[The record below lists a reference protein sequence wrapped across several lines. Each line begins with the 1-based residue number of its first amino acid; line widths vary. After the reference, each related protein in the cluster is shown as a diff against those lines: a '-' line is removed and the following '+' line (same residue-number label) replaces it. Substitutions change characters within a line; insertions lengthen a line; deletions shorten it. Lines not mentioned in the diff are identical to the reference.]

1 MNALLGCP
9 NEGVRK
15 KSYAQPESI
24 DEVHW
29 NWWSVLWS
37 DIFAEGSTLL
47 PRKYYFSADDGK
59 NFYTLLFINT
69 EIGLSYIKSAMNL
82 PLVPLWFLCD
92 PCSMKLLCKVDID
105 SSK

>member
-15 KSYAQPESI
+15 NSYAQPESI

-47 PRKYYFSADDGK
+47 PHKYYFSADDGK
-59 NFYTLLFINT
+59 NFYMLLFINT
-69 EIGLSYIKSAMNL
+69 EMDFHKLKVQWTYRFHKYGNGLSYIKSAMNL
-82 PLVPLWFLCD
+82 PF
-92 PCSMKLLCKVDID
+92 S
-105 SSK
+105 